1 MILGIDTSNYTTSVA
16 IVDRDFN
23 IVCDNRK
30 LLDVKK
36 GNKGLRQSEALF
48 QHIENLPKLLDMIN
62 FKGISIDAV
71 AVSSR
76 PRPVEGSYMP
86 CFKAGMTVGRSIA
99 DALSV
104 PYMEFSHQE
113 GHIAA
118 IKKGSEFENE
128 DNLICCHLSGGTC
141 EILEVRGKSISIAGG
156 SRDLSF
162 GQIIDRAGVY
172 FGLDFPAGKDLDKM
186 ALAGTADK
194 AMFRKV
200 KVEDGYFN
208 ISGLE
213 NQVYQKDA
221 KTIDIC
227 ASLFERITQTLADSV
242 MQVSLKTGIEKVVFA
257 GGVSSSEY
265 IRSSLPHYLNT
276 LYIFG
281 KPELSSDNAV
291 GTAILGGMRLWQP
304 KL

>member
-16 IVDRDFN
+16 IVDKEFN
-23 IVCDNRK
+23 ILCDNRK
-30 LLDVKK
+30 LLQVKK

-48 QHIENLPKLLDMIN
+48 QHIENLPAILDMIN
-62 FKGISIDAV
+62 FKGVSIDGV

-86 CFKAGMTVGRSIA
+86 CFKAGITVGQSIA
-99 DALSV
+99 KALDV

-118 IKKGSEFENE
+118 IKTGSKFEAE

-141 EILEVRGKSISIAGG
+141 EILEVRGNEISIAGG

-162 GQIIDRAGVY
+162 GQIIDRAGVH
-172 FGLDFPAGKDLDKM
+172 FGLDFPAGKELDKM

-194 AMFRKV
+194 SMFKKV

-227 ASLFERITQTLADSV
+227 ASLFERITITLADSV
-242 MQVSLKTGIEKVVFA
+242 KQVSEKTGIEKIVFA

-265 IRSSLPHYLNT
+265 IRNT
-276 LYIFG
+276 LDKYLDIEYTFG

-291 GTAILGGMRLWQP
+291 GIAILGGMRLWQQ